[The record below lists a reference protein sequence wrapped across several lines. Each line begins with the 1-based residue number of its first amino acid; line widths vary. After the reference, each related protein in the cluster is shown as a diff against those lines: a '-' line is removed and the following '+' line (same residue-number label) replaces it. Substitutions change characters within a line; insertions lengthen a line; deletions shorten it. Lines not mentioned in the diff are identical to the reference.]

1 MVRHGEAGRDQ
12 RGISIMES
20 EVSTM
25 GGEGEGGRRDIFSSD
40 GGIRMD
46 DRAVSDISTS
56 EEREQGQEE
65 RAKFRCEMLAER
77 Y

>member
-25 GGEGEGGRRDIFSSD
+25 GREGEGGLRDIFYSD
-40 GGIRMD
+40 GGTRMD

-56 EEREQGQEE
+56 EEQEQGQEE

>member
-20 EVSTM
+20 EVSAM
-25 GGEGEGGRRDIFSSD
+25 GGEGEGGLRDIFNSD
-40 GGIRMD
+40 GGTRMD

-56 EEREQGQEE
+56 EEQEQGQEE
-65 RAKFRCEMLAER
+65 RTKFRCEMLAER